1 MVNLLI
7 LFFSFLLI
15 SSAAMVIIV
24 TNPLHSVLYLVVSF
38 LSSSIILFLFE
49 NEFLALFFLIIYLG
63 AFAILFLFVIMM
75 LNIKYVD
82 LQNSR
87 LYFPAGLLIGL
98 TVLFEVL
105 GSMFKVFA
113 FNTNNKEFEHNSYLN
128 WYDSLDANIDIYAI
142 GQIFYTHYALQILM
156 AGLILYLATLG
167 VAFLTIKSVFNKDKR
182 RDQSIFRQI
191 SRKNVL

>member
-1 MVNLLI
+1 MINLLI
-7 LFFSFLLI
+7 YLFSFLLI

-63 AFAILFLFVIMM
+63 AFAILFLFIIMM

-113 FNTNNKEFEHNSYLN
+113 FNTNNKEFEHNNYLN
-128 WYDSLDANIDIYAI
+128 WYDSLDAHIDIYAL

-182 RDQSIFRQI
+182 RDQSIFRQL

>member
-1 MVNLLI
+1 
-7 LFFSFLLI
+7 
-15 SSAAMVIIV
+15 
-24 TNPLHSVLYLVVSF
+24 
-38 LSSSIILFLFE
+38 
-49 NEFLALFFLIIYLG
+49 
-63 AFAILFLFVIMM
+63 MM

-87 LYFPAGLLIGL
+87 LYFPAGALIGL
-98 TVLFEVL
+98 TVLFETL
-105 GSMFKVFA
+105 GSISKVFNS
-113 FNTNNKEFEHNSYLN
+113 NTSTKDSKHNYYLN
-128 WYDSLDANIDIYAI
+128 WYDNLDANIDIYTI

-167 VAFLTIKSVFNKDKR
+167 VAFLTIKSVFNKDNR